1 MRFLFLGRLQ
11 CRGVGRSRRHSN
23 AANAPKLHVGLAGIG
38 HDLHLLASGVT
49 KLAGFADR
57 VAHRLRLFRQSF
69 ASNPDDIGTV
79 THIPH
84 LVA

>member
-1 MRFLFLGRLQ
+1 
-11 CRGVGRSRRHSN
+11 
-23 AANAPKLHVGLAGIG
+23 
-38 HDLHLLASGVT
+38 VT